1 MPATI
6 ILGGQ
11 WGDEAKGKITDTLA
25 AQADMVI
32 RPNGSTN
39 AGHTVVTDQGVFKFH
54 LVPSGILYPHCTCVI
69 GAGVAVSPPDL
80 IREIEALHERK
91 LDLGRLFL
99 SDRAHVV
106 MPYHPLLD
114 QYEEERL
121 GPASIGT
128 TRRGNGPAFT
138 DKVARRGIRVADLL
152 EGAENELRAK
162 LELILPEKNVLLT
175 GLYGAPALDLEQIL
189 EQALEWGE
197 RLAPYVV
204 AAEALVQDALREG
217 KRILIEAAQGCMLDL
232 DYGTYPYVTSTS
244 PTAAGACQG
253 AGVGPTQVD
262 RIIGVFKAYTTR
274 VGAGP
279 FPTELHDVTGQLLRE
294 RGQEFGTTTGRPR
307 RTGWFDAVAARYAA
321 QLNGMT
327 EIALTKLDILDPLEE
342 IPVCVGYRIDGREVS
357 VPPARLDLLARV
369 QPVYEVLE
377 GWRSDTSQITSFE
390 ELPAAARRYIERIE
404 ELVGVPVTM
413 VGVGPARRQILW
425 RAAGALA

>member
-121 GPASIGT
+121 GSASIGT

-175 GLYGAPALDLEQIL
+175 GLYGAPPLDLEQIL
-189 EQALEWGE
+189 AQALEWGE

-204 AAEALVQDALREG
+204 AAEALVQDALRAG

-279 FPTELHDVTGQLLRE
+279 FPTELHDATGQLLRE
-294 RGQEFGTTTGRPR
+294 RGMEFGTTTGRPR

-327 EIALTKLDILDPLEE
+327 EIALTKLDVLDALDE
-342 IPVCVGYRIDGREVS
+342 IPICVGYRIDGREVA
-357 VPPARLDLLARV
+357 VPPARTDLLERV
-369 QPVYEVLE
+369 QPVYEVLQ
-377 GWRSDTSQITSFE
+377 GWRTDTSQATSIE

-404 ELVGVPVTM
+404 ELVGLPVTM

-425 RAAGALA
+425 RTAGALA

>member
-175 GLYGAPALDLEQIL
+175 GLYGAPPLDLEQIL
-189 EQALEWGE
+189 AQALEWGE

-204 AAEALVQDALREG
+204 AAEALVQDALRAG

-279 FPTELHDVTGQLLRE
+279 FPTELHDATGQLLRE
-294 RGQEFGTTTGRPR
+294 RGMEFGTTTGRPR

-404 ELVGVPVTM
+404 ELVGLPVTM

-425 RAAGALA
+425 RTAGALA

>member
-11 WGDEAKGKITDTLA
+11 WGDEAKGKITDALA
-25 AQADMVI
+25 AQADMVV

-54 LVPSGILYPHCTCVI
+54 LIPSGILYPHCTCVI
-69 GAGVAVSPPDL
+69 GAGVAVSPPEL
-80 IREIEALHERK
+80 IQEIESLRARQ

-121 GPASIGT
+121 GPSSIGT

-162 LELILPEKNVLLT
+162 LERVLPEKNVLLT
-175 GLYGAPALDLEQIL
+175 HLYGAPPLDLEQIL

-204 AAEALVQDALREG
+204 SAESLVQEALAGGQRV
-217 KRILIEAAQGCMLDL
+217 LIEAAQGCMLDL

-244 PTAAGACQG
+244 PTAAGACAG

-262 RIIGVFKAYTTR
+262 QVIGVFKAYTTR
-274 VGAGP
+274 VGSGP
-279 FPTELHDVTGQLLRE
+279 FPTELRDAIGQRLRE

-321 QLNGMT
+321 RINGMT
-327 EIALTKLDILDPLEE
+327 EIALTKLDVLDALET
-342 IPVCVGYRIDGREVS
+342 IPICIGYRVDGRELD
-357 VPPARLDLLARV
+357 VPPARVDLFERIE
-369 QPVYEVLE
+369 PVYEVLD
-377 GWRSDTSQITSFE
+377 GWQADTSSCTSFE
-390 ELPAAARRYIERIE
+390 ELPPAARRYVERIE
-404 ELVGVPVTM
+404 ELVGVPVTI

-425 RAAGALA
+425 RTAGALT

>member
-39 AGHTVVTDQGVFKFH
+39 AGHTVVTEEGVFKFH

-80 IREIEALHERK
+80 IREIEALQQRQ

-138 DKVARRGIRVADLL
+138 DKIARRGIRVADLL
-152 EGAENELRAK
+152 EGAEAELRAK
-162 LELILPEKNVLLT
+162 LERILPEKNVLLT

-189 EQALEWGE
+189 AQALEWGE

-204 AAEALVQDALREG
+204 AAEALVQDALRAG

-253 AGVGPTQVD
+253 AGIGPTQVD

-279 FPTELHDVTGQLLRE
+279 FPTELHDATGQLLRE
-294 RGQEFGTTTGRPR
+294 RGMEFGTTTGRPR

-327 EIALTKLDILDPLEE
+327 EIALTKLDVLDALDE
-342 IPVCVGYRIDGREVS
+342 IPICVGYRIDGREVA
-357 VPPARLDLLARV
+357 VPPARTDLLERV
-369 QPVYEVLE
+369 QPVYEVLQ
-377 GWRSDTSQITSFE
+377 GWRTDTSQATSIE
-390 ELPAAARRYIERIE
+390 ELPAAAARYIQRIE
-404 ELVGVPVTM
+404 ELVGIPVTM
-413 VGVGPARRQILW
+413 IGVGPARRQILW
-425 RAAGALA
+425 RTAGALA